1 MIHKNDSSTKSKIVK
16 DMLLTLY
23 AAGVLLMAPIQ
34 SSAGEGPPGLPFL
47 RIAMDA
53 RGSARAG
60 AMTASGTGLASLH
73 WNPAG
78 LAGGYDQE
86 VLFSHL
92 RGIEN
97 TDSEF
102 IAMLFKKGEK
112 NTFAI
117 SVFSN
122 TIDGIEQRSQPSIT
136 PNGIIGAN
144 DFYAGLSYAY
154 AVNGQLHIGAS
165 AKYLFQKIFFSSA
178 NGFAGDLGIR
188 YLMPEKNL
196 IFGIALKNAGAM
208 EAFIRE
214 KPTMPTLLSG
224 GAAYTIPQFS
234 LYGSSLTVSAEYEFL
249 FDGDNISR
257 FGVEYLYGDRYS
269 LRAGYLSGFE
279 ERNVSMGAGI
289 AIRQFGFDYAYMPDI
304 TSFGNQ
310 HIFSLRL
317 KI

>member
-1 MIHKNDSSTKSKIVK
+1 MFHKNDSSTKSKIVK

-23 AAGVLLMAPIQ
+23 AAGVLLTAPIQ

-122 TIDGIEQRSQPSIT
+122 TIDRYRTTLSAEPYSERDHWRKRFLCGTFLRLRREWSTAYRRICQISFPKDIFQFGKWVCRRSGYQVS
-136 PNGIIGAN
+136 
-144 DFYAGLSYAY
+144 YAGKKSYLRHRTEKCRRHGSIYLGKADNAY
-154 AVNGQLHIGAS
+154 AAQRRRCLHNS
-165 AKYLFQKIFFSSA
+165 TVFPLRVLP
-178 NGFAGDLGIR
+178 DGIR
-188 YLMPEKNL
+188 R
-196 IFGIALKNAGAM
+196 I
-208 EAFIRE
+208 
-214 KPTMPTLLSG
+214 
-224 GAAYTIPQFS
+224 
-234 LYGSSLTVSAEYEFL
+234 
-249 FDGDNISR
+249 
-257 FGVEYLYGDRYS
+257 
-269 LRAGYLSGFE
+269 
-279 ERNVSMGAGI
+279 
-289 AIRQFGFDYAYMPDI
+289 
-304 TSFGNQ
+304 
-310 HIFSLRL
+310 
-317 KI
+317 